1 MLCAVAKPGHR
12 KNQSCVKKLCVAAAR
27 LLYLRDYQANTQ
39 YDAYHCTADQRLGA
53 LDLEVLIEI
62 NTECRSYHTLW
73 EEKKETNS
81 RYFPEQQVV
90 LTPQRNT
97 SSQVSQIM
105 NYGNYKSVIFWGLC
119 ILETQLYSEKKNSY
133 LQTTLIS
140 SKIGTSGNKI
150 SQFLFHLMMSI
161 FHLVSITFSS
171 NENWWLIFDDSS
183 TKHWNVKVWIKSKI
197 KFFFFFQLPHSK
209 FVGIQGWYTSYQN
222 NWETG
227 MQSGPSDLR
236 WWLIPCHHTSWFSTN
251 GANI

>member
-1 MLCAVAKPGHR
+1 MTNFQELLCAVAKPGHR

-27 LLYLRDYQANTQ
+27 LLYLSDYQANTQ
-39 YDAYHCTADQRLGA
+39 YDAYHCTADQCLGA

-119 ILETQLYSEKKNSY
+119 ILETQLYSEKKKQLPSDNTY
-133 LQTTLIS
+133 FI
-140 SKIGTSGNKI
+140 
-150 SQFLFHLMMSI
+150 
-161 FHLVSITFSS
+161 
-171 NENWWLIFDDSS
+171 ENWNFWKQNFSISVSLNDVNFPLGKYNIFF
-183 TKHWNVKVWIKSKI
+183 KWELMAHLWW
-197 KFFFFFQLPHSK
+197 FFYKTLK
-209 FVGIQGWYTSYQN
+209 C
-222 NWETG
+222 
-227 MQSGPSDLR
+227 QSL
-236 WWLIPCHHTSWFSTN
+236 N
-251 GANI
+251 